1 MTRKIIKIAMAAV
14 ISAALS
20 MPAYARDMVQVR
32 GSDTMVNLVQ
42 RLAEVYMQNNPGE
55 YVAVTGGGS
64 GGGIAG
70 LMNKTVD
77 IGNASRDMQPK
88 EITNALAKGV
98 EPVRVVIGM
107 DCITVV
113 VNSGNKVDKLTS
125 GQLGAI
131 FRGEITNWSEV
142 GGDDMP
148 ITLYGRQS
156 NSGTFVFF
164 REAIL
169 KGDYSDKMN
178 RMNGNSQIVEAL
190 KNDITGIGYI
200 GLGHA
205 KNASGLKIV
214 KLASR
219 EGADYADPTN
229 SRHVDGGKYPIV
241 RTLNQYVAGK
251 PQGAVRDF
259 IKFELSPEAQK
270 IVEDMGFLRVP
281 EEYREYNREN
291 AGV

>member
-1 MTRKIIKIAMAAV
+1 
-14 ISAALS
+14 
-20 MPAYARDMVQVR
+20 
-32 GSDTMVNLVQ
+32 MVNLVQ
-42 RLAEVYMQNNPGE
+42 RLAEVYMQKNPGE

-70 LMNKTVD
+70 LRNKTVD
-77 IGNASRDMQPK
+77 IGNASRDIKPK
-88 EITNALAKGV
+88 EMMDAMSQGV
-98 EPVRVVIGM
+98 EPTRVVIGM

-113 VNSGNKVDKLTS
+113 VNGGNKVDKLTS

-169 KGDYSDKMN
+169 KGDYSDRMN

-190 KNDITGIGYI
+190 KNDRTGIGYI

-205 KNASGLKIV
+205 KKASGLKIV

-229 SRHVDGGKYPIV
+229 RRDVDGGKYPIV
-241 RTLNQYVAGK
+241 RTLNQYVDGT
-251 PQGAVRDF
+251 PRGAVKDF
-259 IKFELSPEAQK
+259 IEFELSSEAQN
-270 IVEDMGFLRVP
+270 IVEEMGFLPVP
-281 EEYREYNREN
+281 DEYRKYNMDN